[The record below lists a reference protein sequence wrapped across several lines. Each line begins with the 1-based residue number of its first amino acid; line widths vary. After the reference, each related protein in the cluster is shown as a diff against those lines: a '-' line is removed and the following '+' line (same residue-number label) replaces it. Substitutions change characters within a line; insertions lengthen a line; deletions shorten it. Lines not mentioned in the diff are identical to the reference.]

1 MAKGWL
7 ACTCT
12 YHLCNLKEKSI
23 SFPGLAG
30 SQQGKRSVKDPL
42 LKTPTGTG
50 YRVGCSL
57 VCVGHRLPKKGLVTG
72 WLVQLGIKIY
82 YDNVSALT

>member
-1 MAKGWL
+1 MACVYL
-7 ACTCT
+7 
-12 YHLCNLKEKSI
+12 HILLVQLKEEVNLI
-23 SFPGLAG
+23 PRACRFPTRQEVCKGPIAM
-30 SQQGKRSVKDPL
+30 

-57 VCVGHRLPKKGLVTG
+57 VCVGQRLPKKGLVTG